1 MKFNALN
8 NAELV
13 PENIENYI
21 HKLDENKKFDL
32 FFLDPPFKDNSYLEI
47 VSMIKKRKLFK
58 RNHRVIIHRERES
71 QSDENLDRIL
81 KIDLSKN
88 YGRSKIIFGSF

>member
-1 MKFNALN
+1 
-8 NAELV
+8 
-13 PENIENYI
+13 
-21 HKLDENKKFDL
+21 
-32 FFLDPPFKDNSYLEI
+32 
-47 VSMIKKRKLFK
+47 MIKKRKLFK